1 MNRKQRKNIVIALA
15 ILVGIT
21 VILTIVTQ
29 LSS

>member
-21 VILTIVTQ
+21 VVLAIVTQ

>member
-15 ILVGIT
+15 ILAGVT
-21 VILTIVTQ
+21 VLLTILTQ

>member
-21 VILTIVTQ
+21 VILAIVTQ

>member
-1 MNRKQRKNIVIALA
+1 MNRKQRKNILIALA